1 VRRRLLLAVLPLV
14 LVATACGGGDTL
26 SLDPV
31 AQAAEK
37 TTAQETSRFELDM
50 RMTVP
55 GDSREVEL
63 RADGVLDYRNQRG
76 RMTVDVSS
84 MADEP
89 GLPLKMT
96 MLFAYPA
103 VYVQLPE
110 ELRNQARSGADK
122 PWLKVDVTKAEELD
136 LEQLS
141 QYQNPADQLEIL
153 RAVSDSFDETGTEDV
168 RGVRTT
174 RFRAV
179 VDLNEAIDEDLA
191 KVPAEDRETAKRE
204 LERMADE
211 LGMEELPMDVW
222 LDDAGVLRR
231 MQLELEVPLPDGGPM
246 HTKLTMDLFGFG
258 TKVKVTPPPAS
269 QVEDVTELAS
279 EAASDDS

>member
-55 GDSREVEL
+55 GDSRQVEL

-84 MADEP
+84 MANEP

-110 ELRNQARSGADK
+110 ELRNQAGSGADK
-122 PWLKVDVTKAEELD
+122 PWLKVDVSKAEELD

-179 VDLNEAIDEDLA
+179 VDLNEAIDEGLA

-211 LGMEELPMDVW
+211 LGMDELPMDVW

-231 MQLELEVPLPDGGPM
+231 MQMELEAPLPDGGPM
-246 HTKLTMDLFGFG
+246 HTKMTMDLFDFG